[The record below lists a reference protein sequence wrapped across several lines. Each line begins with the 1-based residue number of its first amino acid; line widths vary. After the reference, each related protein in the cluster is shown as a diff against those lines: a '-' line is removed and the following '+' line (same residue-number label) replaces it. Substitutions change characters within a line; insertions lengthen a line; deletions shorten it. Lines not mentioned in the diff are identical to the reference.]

1 MMIHRSP
8 LEDVQIP
15 DTPLTDHVLE
25 LAGGLGAKPAL
36 IDGPTGRFVKHVT
49 AADPL
54 LGPSGELSPILL
66 IEAMAQGAGI
76 VLGRQEPELRERG
89 AVLAAIDHCAIAGSA
104 AIGDALEIEI
114 TVVRRYAGMARIKA
128 RACVGARTCATASL
142 TLAFPP
148 GSSAASE

>member
-1 MMIHRSP
+1 MPTARLAAAGDPASEFLPH
-8 LEDVQIP
+8 
-15 DTPLTDHVLE
+15 TPPFLLLDRIV
-25 LAGGLGAKPAL
+25 A

-66 IEAMAQGAGI
+66 VEAMAQGAGI

-89 AVLAAIDHCAIAGSA
+89 AVLAAIDHCVIAGSA

-128 RACVGARTCATASL
+128 RASVGARTCATAAL

-148 GSSAASE
+148 GSNAAAE